1 MLARKSFSAPQPWI
15 SLLVRIAAGVI
26 MVWAGVA
33 KLLDVHAS
41 VRAVR
46 AYRLLPEAVVPL
58 VGNVLPFIEV
68 GLGVLLIAGV
78 MTRTMAVIYLALL
91 VVYVGGAIW
100 AWAHGLQIDCGC
112 FGGDGTLATGT
123 TTNYAAHFIERA
135 EFMALGLWLVFF
147 PKSALSL
154 DAWLRPAE
162 EHFHQHRPRSWRNAR
177 DSAT

>member
-1 MLARKSFSAPQPWI
+1 MGARKRFSAALPWI
-15 SLLVRIAAGVI
+15 SLLVRVAAGVI
-26 MVWAGVA
+26 MVWAGIA
-33 KLLDVHAS
+33 KLLDVDAS

-46 AYRLLPEAVVPL
+46 AYKLLPEAVVPL

-78 MTRTMAVIYLALL
+78 MTRTMAIIYLIMLA
-91 VVYVGGAIW
+91 VYVSGTIW

-112 FGGDGTLATGT
+112 FGGDGTLAAGT

-135 EFMALGLWLVFF
+135 EFIALGVWLLLY

-162 EHFHQHRPRSWRNAR
+162 
-177 DSAT
+177 